1 MIARMNFCMQRFT
14 KLFVWLAMVAALAL
28 SNESARAFSL
38 GGPIANNDDAYQ
50 VPSIGYNL
58 PFGEVTAPKK
68 IGEEYRRN
76 TPIMYYAENS
86 SFLGFFGNRGMIEVD
101 KAFAIFNNLTNV
113 SLYSP
118 DLSEFPD
125 NSELINQRAA
135 ALSLTDLKSLV
146 MGIMTEQLGFF
157 QPARAVWVLRAR
169 ITSSIPCPLG
179 VSYDVIKRNIGIT
192 PNPPDQSA
200 YSSYVNDTLYSY
212 FIYED
217 CGTPPEPD
225 ADAVEFPVDPL
236 ADVYTAVA
244 DWNSEWYE
252 GLNFYGGY
260 YTGLTRDDVAGFRYM
275 LGTNNFN
282 LESSGPGT
290 VEFETNAQPIL
301 VTNLDLA
308 VFSAQALTNPPAALT
323 ALYPGLVITS
333 VSNTFAVTYTT
344 NITATLV
351 TSPYGAAGFPPSRLS
366 FSTNITPSVLTIFHY
381 TFGNVVTNE
390 FATRGLVGTLTF
402 ALTNS
407 PFSPAGTPPT
417 IVTKT
422 SFSFVNGVFGSFFIL
437 PTNFCA
443 SQVLTNILTQVIAT
457 TNLPTLLTTGGTNGV
472 AGGTNTAVF
481 LPGSITFF
489 TNQNLVVLPVSCP
502 ADTVATR
509 RGVEKLTFLRRDF
522 DSLINQFW
530 DPATNDY
537 TLYSLT
543 NGTVVPEHIRRIVT
557 QPDFLFTVS
566 DFGGRGLDLYS
577 RNVTFNQSNVPTNNA
592 GPGTIEA
599 PSVITINDTGPDYLN
614 AFLFAGANFL
624 GEPTEATQIPILIFG
639 SFDGSTNEPVVY
651 PDSLSISDL
660 ENLLLGPSMGPPSLV
675 NGQVGVAYSAQLV
688 GSGGQ
693 PPYTFSL
700 APGSAVPSGLNLS
713 SDGLISGTPDGPAAT
728 YDFVIRITDSNGAF
742 RDSQYTLTIDP

>member
-1 MIARMNFCMQRFT
+1 MQRFP

-28 SNESARAFSL
+28 SNESARAYSL
-38 GGPIANNDDAYQ
+38 EGPIGNNDDAYQ
-50 VPSIGYNL
+50 VPSIAYGL
-58 PFGEVTAPKK
+58 PGDLSAPKK
-68 IGEEYRRN
+68 IGQEYRRN
-76 TPIMYYAENS
+76 TPIMYYAADA
-86 SFLGFFGNRGMIEVD
+86 SFLNFFGNRGMTEVD
-101 KAFAIFNNLTNV
+101 KAYAIFNNLTNV

-118 DLSEFPD
+118 DLSEFPP
-125 NSELINQRAA
+125 EAQLVNQRAA
-135 ALSLTDLKSLV
+135 SLFLTDLKSVVL
-146 MGIMTEQLGFF
+146 GSITEQLGLF
-157 QPARAVWVLRAR
+157 QPARAVWALRAR
-169 ITSSIPCPLG
+169 VTSSIPCPLG

-192 PNPPDQSA
+192 PNPPDQSE

-217 CGTPPEPD
+217 CGAPPEPD

-236 ADVYTAVA
+236 ADIYTAVA
-244 DWNSEWYE
+244 DYFSFWYD

-260 YTGLTRDDVAGFRYM
+260 YTGLTRDDVGGMRYL

-282 LESSGPGT
+282 FESSGPGT

-323 ALYPGLVITS
+323 TLYPGLLITS
-333 VSNTFAVTYTT
+333 VSNTFAVIFTT

-351 TSPYGAAGFPPSRLS
+351 TSPYDPAGFPPTHPL
-366 FSTNITPSVLTIFHY
+366 FTTNIIPSVITIFHY
-381 TFGNVVTNE
+381 TFGNVVTNQ

-402 ALTNS
+402 SLTNS
-407 PFSPAGTPPT
+407 PFSVAGTPPT

-422 SFSFVNGVFGSFFIL
+422 SFSFVNGIFGNFYIL

-457 TNLPTLLTTGGTNGV
+457 TNFPTLLTTGGTNGV
-472 AGGTNTAVF
+472 GGGTNTAITFV
-481 LPGSITFF
+481 PGSITFF

-557 QPDFLFTVS
+557 QPDFLYSGT
-566 DFGGRGLDLYS
+566 DLGGRAGFVFA
-577 RNVTFNQSNVPTNNA
+577 RNLNFNQANTPTNAA
-592 GPGTIEA
+592 GPGTIET
-599 PSVITINDTGPDYLN
+599 PTQLLFNDTTPIYFN
-614 AFLFAGANFL
+614 AFLLAGANFL
-624 GEPTEATQIPILIFG
+624 GEPTEASQIVTLIWA

-651 PDSLSISDL
+651 PDSVSISDL
-660 ENLLLGPSMGPPSLV
+660 ENMLLGPSMGPPSLV

-700 APGSAVPSGLNLS
+700 APGSALPSGLNLS
-713 SDGLISGTPDGPAAT
+713 PDGLISGTPDGPAAT